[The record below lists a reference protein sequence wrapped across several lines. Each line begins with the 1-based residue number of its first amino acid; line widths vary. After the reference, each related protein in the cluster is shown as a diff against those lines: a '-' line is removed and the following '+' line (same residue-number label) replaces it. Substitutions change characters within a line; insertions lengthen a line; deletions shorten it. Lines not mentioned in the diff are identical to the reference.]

1 VGVVMHG
8 GVDLLV
14 SPPLSV
20 SKRFVPRLALC
31 WELYAGTKRFEWVKD
46 WLIADSLSS
55 QSLCFLWPLEKI
67 GVLALS
73 QV

>member
-1 VGVVMHG
+1 MGVVIHG

-31 WELYAGTKRFEWVKD
+31 WELYAGTKRFEWIKN
-46 WLIADSLSS
+46 WLR
-55 QSLCFLWPLEKI
+55 
-67 GVLALS
+67 
-73 QV
+73 